1 MNATNEEQAEFWS
14 NMAATWIEIE
24 ERIERTAQLP
34 GRMAMDALAP
44 APGDNLLDLGCGTG
58 ITTVELAARVGP
70 GGSVLGIDIS
80 EGMLARARTRE
91 PSAGA
96 GPMDF
101 RCGDVQTHDFGD
113 ERFDGAFSRFGVMF
127 YSEPVAA
134 FANVR
139 RSLKPGAK
147 LAFACWQEVFANE
160 WMLIPGMAVM
170 SVTGSLPPMPQ
181 PGEPGPFSLSD
192 RGRTSDLLASAGF
205 GSVDVAA
212 HNDHLTF
219 ADDEIPEY
227 AATSLRTGAAREGLK
242 DADEATRERA
252 RAAVEQALT
261 EKSEDG
267 QVTLTRGFLI
277 VSAVAE

>member
-1 MNATNEEQAEFWS
+1 MSATNAEQAEFWT
-14 NMAATWIEIE
+14 NLAATWIEIE
-24 ERIERTAQLP
+24 ERIEKSAQLP
-34 GRMAMDALAP
+34 GRTAMDALAA
-44 APGDNLLDLGCGTG
+44 APGDSILDLGCGTG

-70 GGSVLGIDIS
+70 AGSVLGVDIS

-91 PSAGA
+91 PSPDAGRVE
-96 GPMDF
+96 F
-101 RCGDVQTHDFGD
+101 RCADVQTHDFAG
-113 ERFDGAFSRFGVMF
+113 EKFDGAFSRFGVMF
-127 YSEPVAA
+127 YSEPVTA

-160 WMLIPGMAVM
+160 WMLVPGMAVM

-192 RGRTSDLLASAGF
+192 QEHTRELLASAGF
-205 GSVDVAA
+205 DQVEIAA
-212 HNDHLTF
+212 HNDHVAV

-242 DADEATRERA
+242 DANEATHERA
-252 RAAVEQALT
+252 RAAVEHALRD
-261 EKSEDG
+261 KSEDG
-267 QVTLTRGFLI
+267 EVALARGFL
-277 VSAVAE
+277 VVTAAAG

>member
-1 MNATNEEQAEFWS
+1 MSPTNAEQAEFWT
-14 NMAATWIEIE
+14 NLAATWIEIE

-44 APGDNLLDLGCGTG
+44 APGDTVLDLGCGTG

-70 GGSVLGIDIS
+70 EGSVLGVDIS

-96 GPMDF
+96 GRMEF
-101 RCGDVQTHDFGD
+101 RCADVQTHDFGD

-127 YSEPVAA
+127 YSEPVTA
-134 FANVR
+134 FTNVR

-147 LAFACWQEVFANE
+147 LAFACWQDVFTNE
-160 WMLIPGMAVM
+160 WMLLPGMAVM

-192 RGRTSDLLASAGF
+192 QVHTCELLTSAGF
-205 GSVDVAA
+205 GSVEVAA
-212 HNDHLTF
+212 HNDHVTV
-219 ADDEIPEY
+219 ADEEIADY

-242 DADEATRERA
+242 DADDATRERA
-252 RAAVEQALT
+252 RAAVEQSLR
-261 EKSEDG
+261 EKSKDG
-267 QVTLTRGFLI
+267 EVALTRGFLI